1 MAMGSDRPLPEWLR
15 GRTLKKNPF
24 EIPGDPFIEY
34 TFLREETGQSIK
46 VRRSSAKNPNNDD
59 PFTSVD
65 ETTGKTVKLSPVERH
80 RVYLELSMQP
90 PPALVRELKAT
101 NRKV

>member
-1 MAMGSDRPLPEWLR
+1 MAEDRPSPEWLR
-15 GRTLKKNPF
+15 GQTLKKNPF

-46 VRRSSAKNPNNDD
+46 VCRSSAKNPNNND

-65 ETTGKTVKLSPVERH
+65 ETTGNAVELSPVERH
-80 RVYLELSMQP
+80 RAYLELSMQP
-90 PPALVRELKAT
+90 PPALVRELKAAKS
-101 NRKV
+101 KV